1 MTDRDFILKLREAVD
16 YVDGALVWKHTYG
29 RRQKGRRIGTPHNQG
44 YREATFDGH
53 RYLLHTLIF
62 AYHHGYFPKMIDHID
77 GDRLNNRIENLR
89 ECSYKENGY
98 NSKKRIDNTSG
109 HKGVSWSK
117 STNKWTVRIKINNT
131 YKYFGVY
138 EDFELACFV
147 ADEARN
153 KYHKEFANNG
163 ACFDKRK
170 KEISI

>member
-1 MTDRDFILKLREAVD
+1 MTDQDFIIKLREAVD
-16 YVDGALVWKHTYG
+16 YVDGALVWKNNY
-29 RRQKGRRIGTPHNQG
+29 RKRKKGRHIGTPHSRG
-44 YREATFDGH
+44 YREARFNG
-53 RYLLHTLIF
+53 RRCLLHTLVF
-62 AYHHGYFPKMIDHID
+62 AYHHGYIPKMVDHID

-117 STNKWTVRIKINNT
+117 AANKWFVRLKIKDT
-131 YKYFGVY
+131 YKYLGVY

-153 KYHKEFANNG
+153 KHHKEYANNG
-163 ACFDKRK
+163 TYVNERK
-170 KEISI
+170 S